1 MRGRTPVR
9 CPSHSFSI
17 PPPEYRG
24 VGGKTRMKH
33 SRRIL
38 SLAMALLLVFALAP
52 AEGLIPVAHAVTQ
65 EQIDN
70 LKNASR
76 ELANESS
83 KLKLQLAELKDQR
96 SSAIQRKNLLD
107 QQIALTTQQ
116 IDNTEKQISGFE
128 AMLAQTAY
136 ELEENRKQEEAQ
148 YAVFCER
155 ARVMEEAGSS
165 SYWAVLFKADS
176 FSDLLSRLSDVQ
188 EVMNYDQ
195 GVLDELRRLQES
207 IRAKQEEQEELMAQT
222 EEAKTELETHK
233 ADLDQQRTEAE
244 ALVAEIE
251 ENVDEYQ
258 EQLDE
263 LNAEREQIQAEIV
276 KKSNELAQQMN
287 MTATK
292 GGYIWPET
300 VSRRI
305 TSPMG
310 GRNTGIPGASTNH
323 KGVDIGG
330 VGYTTNVLATKAGVV
345 ITSKL
350 SSSYGN
356 YVVISHGPG
365 NTTLYAHMS
374 SRAVKEGDT
383 VTQGQIIGVTG
394 DTGISRGAHLHYEIT
409 ENGSRVNPL
418 DYLPNYIK
426 GW

>member
-1 MRGRTPVR
+1 
-9 CPSHSFSI
+9 
-17 PPPEYRG
+17 
-24 VGGKTRMKH
+24 MKH
-33 SRRIL
+33 TRRIL
-38 SLAMALLLVFALAP
+38 SLLMALLLVFALAP
-52 AEGLIPVAHAVTQ
+52 AETLVPVAHAVTQ

-70 LKNASR
+70 LKGAAK

-96 SSAIQRKNLLD
+96 TSAIQRKNLLD
-107 QQIALTTQQ
+107 QQIDLTVQQ

-128 AMLAQTAY
+128 TMLAQTAY

-148 YAVFCER
+148 YAIFCER

-165 SYWAVLFKADS
+165 SYWEVLFKADS

-195 GVLDELRRLQES
+195 GVLDQLRQLQED
-207 IRAKQEEQEELMAQT
+207 IRIKQAEQEDLMAQS
-222 EEAKTELETHK
+222 EEAKAALEAHK
-233 ADLDQQRTEAE
+233 LELDQQYAEAE
-244 ALVAEIE
+244 ALVAEIQA
-251 ENVDEYQ
+251 NVDEYQ
-258 EQLDE
+258 DQLDE

-310 GRNTGIPGASTNH
+310 SRNTGIPGASTNH

-330 VGYTTNVLATKAGVV
+330 VGYSTSVLATKAGVV

-374 SRAVKEGDT
+374 SRSVKEGDT
-383 VTQGQIIGVTG
+383 VTQGQVIGVTG
-394 DTGISRGAHLHYEIT
+394 NTGISRGAHLHYEIT

-426 GW
+426 AW

>member
-1 MRGRTPVR
+1 
-9 CPSHSFSI
+9 
-17 PPPEYRG
+17 
-24 VGGKTRMKH
+24 
-33 SRRIL
+33 
-38 SLAMALLLVFALAP
+38 MALLMVFALVP
-52 AEGLIPVAHAVTQ
+52 AEGLVPVAHAVTQ

-70 LKNASR
+70 LKGAAK

-83 KLKLQLAELKDQR
+83 QLKLQLAELKDQR
-96 SSAIQRKNLLD
+96 TSAIQRKNLLD
-107 QQIALTTQQ
+107 QQISLTVQQ

-128 AMLAQTAY
+128 TLLAQTAY
-136 ELEENRKQEEAQ
+136 ELEENKKQEEAQ
-148 YAVFCER
+148 YAIFCER

-195 GVLDELRRLQES
+195 GVLDQLRQLQEE
-207 IRAKQEEQEELMAQT
+207 IRIKQAEQEDLMAQS
-222 EEAKTELETHK
+222 EAAKVELEAHK
-233 ADLDQQRTEAE
+233 IELDQQYAEAE
-244 ALVAEIE
+244 ALVAEIQA
-251 ENVDEYQ
+251 NVDEYQ
-258 EQLDE
+258 DQLDE
-263 LNAEREQIQAEIV
+263 LNAEREAIQAEIV
-276 KKSNELAQQMN
+276 KKSNELARQLS

-310 GRNTGIPGASTNH
+310 SRNTGIPGASTNH

-383 VTQGQIIGVTG
+383 VTQGQVIGVTG
-394 DTGISRGAHLHYEIT
+394 NTGISRGAHLHYEIT

-426 GW
+426 AW